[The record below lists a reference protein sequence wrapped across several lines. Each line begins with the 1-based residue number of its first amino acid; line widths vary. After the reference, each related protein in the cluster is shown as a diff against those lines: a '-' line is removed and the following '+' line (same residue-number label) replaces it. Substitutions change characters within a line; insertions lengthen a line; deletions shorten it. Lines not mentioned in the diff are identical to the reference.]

1 MSLTEKEIRKIAR
14 LSRIKIE
21 DDEVEHFQKEL
32 SSILEWVETLQE
44 VDTSGVGGTAS
55 IADLQLPQRAD
66 EITDGNV
73 REEVLENAQQS
84 QYGFFVVPKVVE

>member
-21 DDEVEHFQKEL
+21 DSEVEHFRQEL
-32 SSILEWVETLQE
+32 SGILDWIETLQE
-44 VDTSGVGGTAS
+44 VDTSGVAGTAS
-55 IADLQLPQRAD
+55 IADLQLPRRID
-66 EITDGNV
+66 EVSDGDV
-73 REEVLENAQQS
+73 RDDVLKNAPES